1 MKKTTWFSLLINEEA
16 RAVIIDLFQPED
28 QPDAAD
34 TLNAI
39 LQNAATAV
47 LIQELSKESSEFILK
62 LIISNDH
69 SGLQKW
75 LQQQPEE
82 IKTALRERLDRTLLE
97 LQSQLVGR

>member
-1 MKKTTWFSLLINEEA
+1 MKNPPWFSLLINEEA
-16 RAVIIDLFQPED
+16 RAVIIELFQSQD
-28 QPDAAD
+28 QSAAIN

-47 LIQELSKESSEFILK
+47 LIQELPKESSEFVLK
-62 LIISNDH
+62 LISSNDY

-82 IKTALRERLDRTLLE
+82 IKISLRERLDRTLLE